1 MLGGHLSMCFLY
13 PRVLCRREVS
23 YQDVTS
29 VHRSGLLPGASAPAF
44 GPKEQREGDQR
55 VSEVLLKI
63 LPYSR
68 TMRELRQS
76 PV

>member
-13 PRVLCRREVS
+13 PGALCRKEVS

-29 VHRSGLLPGASAPAF
+29 VHRPGLLPGASAPAF
-44 GPKEQREGDQR
+44 GPKEQREGDR
-55 VSEVLLKI
+55 GVPEVLLKI

-68 TMRELRQS
+68 TMWELSQS
-76 PV
+76 PA